1 MLGQQCYFAYV
12 SVAYAPAY
20 NGHMEKVLAS
30 RLSHAPGRTAPARR
44 PLALAVLFVALS
56 FAVSGCHPAPL
67 LDTKPLDTAGMTYD
81 AIQQLKALQITAP
94 DIAQLVEARQAGLS
108 DAACVAVLKIY
119 RGRNQVFDA
128 GDALA
133 GLVRVGVSE
142 DNIMELARINQ
153 LGLGAGELQ
162 AMKLAGLS
170 DDILL
175 EVARHRAAGQPVLA
189 GASLADL
196 KNVGVRGSTLLEL
209 ARRGVPDSQAAAI
222 VSFRRHGATDAA
234 ILSHFGGS
242 K

>member
-1 MLGQQCYFAYV
+1 
-12 SVAYAPAY
+12 
-20 NGHMEKVLAS
+20 
-30 RLSHAPGRTAPARR
+30 
-44 PLALAVLFVALS
+44 LALLVAS
-56 FAVSGCHPAPL
+56 TFSVSGCHSAPL
-67 LDTKPLDTAGMTYD
+67 LDTKPLDNLGMSYD

-94 DIAQLVEARQAGLS
+94 DIAQVAEARQAGLS
-108 DAACVAVLKIY
+108 DASCVEVLKIY
-119 RGRNQVFDA
+119 RGRNQPFDA

-142 DNIMELARINQ
+142 DNIIELARINQ

-170 DDILL
+170 DAILL

-196 KNVGVRGSTLLEL
+196 KNVGVRELTLLEL
-209 ARRGVPDSQAAAI
+209 AHRGVPDSQAAAI
-222 VSFRRHGATDAA
+222 VAFRRHGATDAA

-242 K
+242 Q